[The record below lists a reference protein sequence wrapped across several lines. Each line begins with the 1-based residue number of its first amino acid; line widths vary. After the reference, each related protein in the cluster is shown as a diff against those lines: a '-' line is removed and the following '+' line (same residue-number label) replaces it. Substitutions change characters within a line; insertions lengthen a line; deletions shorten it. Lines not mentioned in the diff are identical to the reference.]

1 MIDTNSSI
9 IIIEQID
16 LGKRNGRR
24 KKKILLYWYNNIVPI
39 YTYIY
44 IYISCNIYYDNI

>member
-16 LGKRNGRR
+16 LGERNE
-24 KKKILLYWYNNIVPI
+24 KKNSILLV
-39 YTYIY
+39 YTR
-44 IYISCNIYYDNI
+44 D

>member
-16 LGKRNGRR
+16 LGERNE
-24 KKKILLYWYNNIVPI
+24 KNILLYWCTHGINISYNIL
-39 YTYIY
+39 
-44 IYISCNIYYDNI
+44 